1 MALGGEG
8 PSFPPLKALVL
19 IFWHWICEEIQPLRY
34 KGSMAFSWSVTRSSH
49 HHLGVEI
56 ILARWYPWQQN
67 EQTNTMMYGKGGRWR
82 CWHSPM
88 EGEGRRLRGPSPGLQ
103 LLPSSVS
110 KPCCKWSWEMWDY
123 VGSGWLLSTCVGG
136 VLSSCC
142 VRNSH
147 VCGFLQCQALLN
159 DNRVTGYDKRGK
171 FSEFLEKETWDQ
183 WPFKRLHSLSG
194 S

>member
-1 MALGGEG
+1 MKSTKGCGFGRRGSFFPTLEG
-8 PSFPPLKALVL
+8 PGPHILTLDLWGDPAP
-19 IFWHWICEEIQPLRY
+19 EI
-34 KGSMAFSWSVTRSSH
+34 GSMAFSWSVTRSSH

-123 VGSGWLLSTCVGG
+123 VGSGWLLSTCVWGG
-136 VLSSCC
+136 AVLM
-142 VRNSH
+142 
-147 VCGFLQCQALLN
+147 LCQKQPRLWLSTMSGLTEWQQGHWIWQT
-159 DNRVTGYDKRGK
+159 RQV
-171 FSEFLEKETWDQ
+171 Q
-183 WPFKRLHSLSG
+183 WVLGEGNLRPMTL
-194 S
+194 